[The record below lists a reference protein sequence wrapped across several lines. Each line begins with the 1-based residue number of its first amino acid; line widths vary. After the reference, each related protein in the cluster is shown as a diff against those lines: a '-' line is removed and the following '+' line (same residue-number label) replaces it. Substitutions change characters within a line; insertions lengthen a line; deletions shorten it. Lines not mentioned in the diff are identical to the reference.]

1 MDQEIIIIG
10 AGAAGLM
17 AAFDLSFAGKKVLI
31 IEGRD
36 RIGGRIHTIPDPTFP
51 LAVELGAEYIHGDL
65 PLTKDLLKK
74 YKLEYYKMKGDLV
87 RFENGHLQE
96 QDDFVENVGKVI
108 KRLKELETDV
118 SLDAFLERYFSD
130 QQHETTKK
138 ILKGYV
144 EGYEAADTST
154 ASSFALLEEF
164 LTEDDPTQ
172 YRIRGGY
179 IELINRLHEEV
190 TRNNVEIV
198 FNTVVKEII
207 WKKDKVSIVTNG
219 KSFQARQVLVTVP
232 VGVLKKPD
240 GAAAIIFNPA
250 LYEID
255 TAISQLGYGGV
266 IKSVYNFSEP
276 IWKKINHKF
285 SPAFIFSDEEIPTWW
300 TQLPEENGMITGWLA
315 GPRAR
320 ALYKKSNDELKEKGL
335 RSLSRIFQIPK
346 DELEKMLTGYHI
358 ANWINDPFSSGAYGY
373 ETVGSKKSKS
383 IINAPIHKTIYFAGE
398 GIYEGPERGTVEA
411 ALMSGRKAAAKI
423 LEQ

>member
-138 ILKGYV
+138 NF
-144 EGYEAADTST
+144 E
-154 ASSFALLEEF
+154 
-164 LTEDDPTQ
+164 
-172 YRIRGGY
+172 
-179 IELINRLHEEV
+179 RLC
-190 TRNNVEIV
+190 
-198 FNTVVKEII
+198 
-207 WKKDKVSIVTNG
+207 
-219 KSFQARQVLVTVP
+219 
-232 VGVLKKPD
+232 
-240 GAAAIIFNPA
+240 
-250 LYEID
+250 
-255 TAISQLGYGGV
+255 
-266 IKSVYNFSEP
+266 
-276 IWKKINHKF
+276 
-285 SPAFIFSDEEIPTWW
+285 
-300 TQLPEENGMITGWLA
+300 
-315 GPRAR
+315 
-320 ALYKKSNDELKEKGL
+320 
-335 RSLSRIFQIPK
+335 
-346 DELEKMLTGYHI
+346 
-358 ANWINDPFSSGAYGY
+358 
-373 ETVGSKKSKS
+373 
-383 IINAPIHKTIYFAGE
+383 
-398 GIYEGPERGTVEA
+398 
-411 ALMSGRKAAAKI
+411 
-423 LEQ
+423 